1 MIIIYTFKDKKGEVR
16 LDYGVDT
23 KTDQMVILPPELLDC
38 DAMGIYYHKDGYYCA
53 EN

>member
-1 MIIIYTFKDKKGEVR
+1 MIIVYTFKDKNGVIR

-23 KTDQMVILPPELLDC
+23 KTDQMVILPPEVLDC
-38 DAMGIYYHKDGYYCA
+38 DAMGIYQYENGFYCM